1 LDVPSGEADFLRR
14 VERTDT
20 GRVVA
25 FSDGVMAVAI
35 TLLVLNL
42 DVPDLPSSREDE
54 LGEELVDLLPG
65 LGAYALAFALVGR
78 YWVIHHRLFERL
90 RSFDGLLMSLNLC
103 FLAFIVLMPFGAEL
117 IDRYDDQ
124 AIAAA
129 VFGALLGLAG
139 LTNWAMVHHVLRR
152 GHAREDARDLSE
164 PVSLALA
171 LIFFLSAA
179 VAFLSTLLAHLMWLA
194 TIVLRYPLKRLA
206 G

>member
-1 LDVPSGEADFLRR
+1 

-42 DVPDLPSSREDE
+42 DVPELPSNREDE
-54 LGEELVDLLPG
+54 IGEELADLLPG

-78 YWVIHHRLFERL
+78 YWVLHHRLFERL
-90 RSFDGLLMSLNLC
+90 RAFDGILMSLNLC

-117 IDRYDDQ
+117 IDRYGDQ
-124 AIAAA
+124 PIAAA

-139 LTNWAMVHHVLRR
+139 LTNGAMVRHVLRR
-152 GHAREDARDLSE
+152 GLVREDVRDLSE
-164 PVSLALA
+164 AVSLALT

-179 VAFLSTLLAHLMWLA
+179 VAFLSTLLAQLMWLLS
-194 TIVLRYPLKRLA
+194 IVLRYPLKRLA